1 MARLLKRRGAE
12 VLMNKKRIAALVC
25 AFALL
30 VAGSFAFADDRPHDG
45 KIISIDKQA
54 MSMVVQGEK
63 NDQWTLYW
71 TETSKLKGDV
81 TIPELKVGDKVH
93 FEYAEKDG
101 KMWLTELKRTE
112 RAKS

>member
-1 MARLLKRRGAE
+1 MKTKTR
-12 VLMNKKRIAALVC
+12 VIAALAC
-25 AFALL
+25 AVVLLALTAPIL
-30 VAGSFAFADDRPHDG
+30 ADDRPHEG
-45 KIISIDKQA
+45 KIVSLDKDT

-71 TETSKLKGDV
+71 TETSKLKGDL

-93 FEYAEKDG
+93 FDFAEKDG
-101 KMWLTELKRTE
+101 KMWLTELKRTD

>member
-1 MARLLKRRGAE
+1 MKT
-12 VLMNKKRIAALVC
+12 RIAAALAC
-25 AFALL
+25 ACVLL
-30 VAGSFAFADDRPHDG
+30 SLAAPILAGDDRPHEG
-45 KIISIDKQA
+45 KIINIDKAA
-54 MSMVVQGEK
+54 MMMVVQGEK

-93 FEYAEKDG
+93 FEFAEKDG

-112 RAKS
+112 AAKG